1 MENTTF
7 SDQKSNHNNFTI
19 DDLNKAFQLIED
31 IPPIPIG
38 IVCNS
43 YFYMNLVNKIDHVN
57 DEIKMNEFLYSGI
70 SVYLKESQIIPYK
83 VFYNHDKL
91 IAYLKI
97 E

>member
-1 MENTTF
+1 
-7 SDQKSNHNNFTI
+7 
-19 DDLNKAFQLIED
+19 
-31 IPPIPIG
+31 
-38 IVCNS
+38 
-43 YFYMNLVNKIDHVN
+43 MNLVNKIDHVN